1 MIRSRNRVT
10 AVAVALVIAA
20 AGSAQDT
27 PRNPPLD
34 PGSAQALRIAAEKR
48 SAEWEVL
55 AKALDSKISRMLP
68 CDPRVKESLEE
79 VVRASQARMAAL
91 AEVMKASGEQAASD
105 VAKLQLA
112 MSAEDGNLADAEA
125 ERAEAMQERL
135 AVDGQLADL
144 ADSARRRQSL
154 EDARAVLAD
163 IDAKVAARATLA
175 GQQTQV
181 RASLALSMRD
191 LLVAALARQRE
202 ITIEQGALT
211 AETMRWSEYY
221 TARLARAQ
229 VECTI
234 TGASKSSKSKKKKSQ

>member
-1 MIRSRNRVT
+1 MIRFRKRVT
-10 AVAVALVIAA
+10 AAAVVLIIAA

-27 PRNPPLD
+27 PRTPE
-34 PGSAQALRIAAEKR
+34 ATQALRIAAEKR

-55 AKALDSKISRMLP
+55 AKALDTKISRMLP
-68 CDPRVKESLEE
+68 CDPRVKESIEE
-79 VVRASQARMAAL
+79 VVHASQARMRAL
-91 AEVMKASGEQAASD
+91 AEVMKASAEQAASD
-105 VAKLQLA
+105 VAKLQFA
-112 MSAEDGNLADAEA
+112 MSAEDANLADAEA

-154 EDARAVLAD
+154 EDARTVLAD
-163 IDAKVAARATLA
+163 IDAKVSARATLA
-175 GQQTQV
+175 EQQTQV
-181 RASLALSMRD
+181 RAALALSMRD

-202 ITIEQGALT
+202 LTIEQGAL
-211 AETMRWSEYY
+211 AVETTRWSEYY

-234 TGASKSSKSKKKKSQ
+234 TGASKSSKKKKKSQ